1 MKGLFLEILWRM
13 LAFIILVN
21 AFTLFLMDSII
32 IFYQIDT
39 KEKKLVPMMYLD
51 FGDAEVKAEGLP
63 GQAGGKRTDSDE
75 ERREITKDATE
86 RYQYLKKIE

>member
-1 MKGLFLEILWRM
+1 
-13 LAFIILVN
+13 
-21 AFTLFLMDSII
+21 
-32 IFYQIDT
+32 
-39 KEKKLVPMMYLD
+39 MMYLD

-86 RYQYLKKIE
+86 RYQYLKKSNNMLPLLKFSMMIMSMPI